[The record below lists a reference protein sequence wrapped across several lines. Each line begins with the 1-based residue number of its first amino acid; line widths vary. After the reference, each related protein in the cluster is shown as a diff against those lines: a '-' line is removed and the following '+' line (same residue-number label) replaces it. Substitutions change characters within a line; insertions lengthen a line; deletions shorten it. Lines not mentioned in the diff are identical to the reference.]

1 MPRLLLLAVLSFFT
15 QTTAAQETSS
25 DYRGP
30 GTIEAHRRTAAI
42 AIDGRLDDADWLV
55 APAAGG
61 FVQQKPVEGARAEH
75 DTRVQVAYD
84 DHSIWV
90 AARMFDAEPQSIAR
104 QLVRRDDL
112 GTADWIGVGFDPDL
126 DRRTGY
132 AFILQASGVQADQYL
147 FNDGDDD
154 GAWDAVWES
163 AVRIDSL
170 GWVAE
175 MRIPLSQ
182 IRYEASSDPRDWG
195 ITFVRSRVASNE
207 ESHFALISRTQE
219 GVVSQF
225 GRLTGVRIASAPRRI
240 EVRPYTL
247 AGLSRLPGDE
257 GNPFHDATEPTAR
270 AGFDVKVGLGS
281 QFTVD
286 ATINPDFGQVEADPA
301 VINLTAYETFFQER
315 RPFFVE
321 GSELFD
327 YGLSG
332 GGRLFYSR
340 RIGREPHRGDPG
352 GADFTEV
359 PEAATILAAAK
370 VTGRTSNGFS
380 LGALATVTARETG
393 RAFFGDDGRTE
404 RFTAEPRTEYGV
416 LRARRDFR
424 DGESTFGAILT
435 GLRRELPADGS
446 FAALPTE
453 AFAGGIDWEHS
464 WGDRT
469 WAIFGYAA
477 GTHVRGD
484 SLAMI
489 RIQRSSNHWFQR
501 PDSRRTSVDSSR
513 TSLTGLDWR
522 ATFEKRRGQHWT
534 GAVWLAQVT
543 PGFEV
548 NDLGFSSRQEVL
560 DGGARIE
567 YQEIEPG
574 ELFREYALE
583 LSTFHNFS
591 YDLLDDV
598 GSADAWKRSHVRG
611 SIGAEGE
618 FQFLN
623 YWGLGLDLSY
633 RPEMMD
639 RTATRGGPLMRS
651 PASWSFEMGG
661 STDFR
666 RKLVV
671 EAGFE
676 VNRGAEDSG
685 SQAEVGLE
693 IRYRPSDRVELS
705 LEPAFGKG
713 RTGMQYV
720 GSTGA
725 LPYAPTYGRR
735 YVFGD
740 LERREFSLETRV
752 EVSFTPRLSLQIYA
766 QPLLSSGDY
775 TAYKQLTA
783 AERYAFDVFEEGTPF
798 TGGRIGCVGGR
809 TCVDD
814 GTRWVDFDGDGTA
827 DWSFR
832 DRPFNV
838 RSLIGN
844 AVLRWE
850 FRPGS
855 TIYLVWQRF
864 QEDEQ
869 QIGDFDF
876 RRDADALLRSP
887 SSNVFMVKMS
897 WWIGM

>member
-1 MPRLLLLAVLSFFT
+1 MLRPALLLVLVLFCSRPVEA
-15 QTTAAQETSS
+15 QPVAGPVRSMAA
-25 DYRGP
+25 
-30 GTIEAHRRTAAI
+30 HMRTAPI
-42 AIDGRLDDADWLV
+42 SVDGRLDDVDWKL
-55 APAAGG
+55 AQPASG
-61 FVQQKPVEGARAEH
+61 FIQQKPVEGVTAEH
-75 DTRVQVAYD
+75 DTQVWVAYD

-90 AARMFDAEPQSIAR
+90 AARMFDPEPQTIAR
-104 QLVRRDDL
+104 QMVRRDDF
-112 GTADWIGVGFDPDL
+112 GTSDWIGVGFDPDL

-147 FNDGDDD
+147 FNDGDED

-182 IRYEASSDPRDWG
+182 IRYEKSSEPRDWG
-195 ITFVRSRVASNE
+195 IGFVRNRVASNE
-207 ESHFALISRTQE
+207 ESHFALMSRTQE

-225 GRLTGVRIASAPRRI
+225 GRLTGMVLESAPRRL
-240 EVRPYTL
+240 ELRPYVL
-247 AGLSRLPGDE
+247 GGLSRLPVEPGD
-257 GNPFHDATEPTAR
+257 PFHDASDPTAR
-270 AGFDVKVGLGS
+270 AGIDLRYGLGS
-281 QFTVD
+281 QFTLD

-301 VINLTAYETFFQER
+301 VINLTAYETFFEER

-327 YGLSG
+327 YRLSG

-352 GADFTEV
+352 GADFTDV
-359 PEAATILAAAK
+359 PDAATILAAAK

-380 LGALATVTARETG
+380 LGALATVTGRETG
-393 RAFFGDDGRTE
+393 RAYFGDDGRTE

-435 GLRRELPADGS
+435 GLRRELPNDGVFS
-446 FAALPTE
+446 TLPTE

-469 WAIFGYAA
+469 WAVFGYAA
-477 GTHVRGD
+477 ATHVRGD

-522 ATFEKRRGQHWT
+522 ATFEKRRGLHWT

-574 ELFREYALE
+574 DLFREYGLE

-591 YDLLDDV
+591 YDLLDDI
-598 GSADAWKRSHVRG
+598 GSADSWRRSHVRG
-611 SIGAEGE
+611 SVSGE
-618 FQFLN
+618 AMFQLLN
-623 YWGLGLDLSY
+623 YWGVGFDASFL
-633 RPEMMD
+633 PTMMS
-639 RTATRGGPLMRS
+639 RTATRGGPLMKMPS
-651 PASWSFEMGG
+651 AWSFETGVE
-661 STDFR
+661 TDA
-666 RKLVV
+666 RKELQV
-671 EAGFE
+671 EASIAMM
-676 VNRGAEDSG
+676 RGARDSG
-685 SQAEVGLE
+685 SQTEVGLD
-693 IRYRPSDRVELS
+693 IRYRPTDRLELS
-705 LEPAFGKG
+705 IEPAWSTG
-713 RTGMQYV
+713 RVGWQYV
-720 GSTGA
+720 GVSDA
-725 LPYAPTYGRR
+725 LAYAPTYGRR
-735 YVFGD
+735 YVFGE

-783 AERYAFDVFEEGTPF
+783 AEQYEFDVFDEGTPNG
-798 TGGRIGCVGGR
+798 TDSCKGGR
-809 TCVDD
+809 TCVVN
-814 GTRWVDFDGDGTA
+814 GSRLIDFNGDGA
-827 DWSFR
+827 SDWSFR

-876 RRDADALLRSP
+876 RRDADALLSSP
-887 SSNVFMVKMS
+887 SSNIFMVKMS